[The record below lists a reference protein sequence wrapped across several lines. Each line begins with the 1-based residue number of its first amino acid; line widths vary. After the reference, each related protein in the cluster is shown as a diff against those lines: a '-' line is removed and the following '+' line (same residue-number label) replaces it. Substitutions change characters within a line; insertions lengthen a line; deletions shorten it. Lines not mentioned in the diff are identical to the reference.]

1 MRVARLTSGEGGIEL
16 IDGAASPISSMLAIR
31 GGEESVLE
39 VIGGDPMG
47 GIWGAIEET

>member
-1 MRVARLTSGEGGIEL
+1 
-16 IDGAASPISSMLAIR
+16 MLAIR